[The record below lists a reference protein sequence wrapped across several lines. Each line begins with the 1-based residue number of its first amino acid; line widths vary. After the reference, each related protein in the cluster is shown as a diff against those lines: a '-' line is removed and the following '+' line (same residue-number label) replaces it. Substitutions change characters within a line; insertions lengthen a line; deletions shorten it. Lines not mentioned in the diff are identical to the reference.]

1 MTHQA
6 FQDPYLQEARE
17 QFLQPNALP
26 IGEAKEKSDG
36 KQFVEIEV
44 YCSHCRSFHAF
55 APMGQVQLQPGLPCW
70 QWWLGFQQFQP
81 FNVTDL

>member
-1 MTHQA
+1 MAFLESDVTHQA

-36 KQFVEIEV
+36 KQ
-44 YCSHCRSFHAF
+44 
-55 APMGQVQLQPGLPCW
+55 ML
-70 QWWLGFQQFQP
+70 
-81 FNVTDL
+81 

>member
-1 MTHQA
+1 MLDALLKKRSRCLDFTDPWHSWKAMLTHQA

-36 KQFVEIEV
+36 KQ
-44 YCSHCRSFHAF
+44 
-55 APMGQVQLQPGLPCW
+55 ML
-70 QWWLGFQQFQP
+70 
-81 FNVTDL
+81 